1 MELDIIKIALMGI
14 AGVLLALMVRSYKS
28 EYSLFVSMA
37 VCTCI
42 FIYLVSKLEIILSYV
57 DSIQSLIVVDNRY
70 VTMVIKMIGITY
82 IAEFSVDICKDAG
95 YQAIAGQIE
104 MFAKMSI
111 LLISMP
117 VLMSFV
123 ETIGEFL

>member
-1 MELDIIKIALMGI
+1 MDIIRIALMGI
-14 AGVLLALMVRSYKS
+14 AGVFLAIMVRSYKS
-28 EYSLFVSMA
+28 EYSLFISMA

-70 VTMVIKMIGITY
+70 VKTVIKMIGITY
-82 IAEFSVDICKDAG
+82 IAEFSVDMCKDAG

>member
-1 MELDIIKIALMGI
+1 MDIVKIALMGI
-14 AGVLLALMVRSYKS
+14 AGIFLAVMVRSYKA
-28 EYSLFVSMA
+28 EYSLFISMA
-37 VCTCI
+37 VCICI
-42 FIYLVSKLEIILSYV
+42 FLCLLSKLELILSYV
-57 DSIQSLIVVDNRY
+57 DSLQSLIVLDNRY
-70 VTMVIKMIGITY
+70 ISTVIKMIGITY
-82 IAEFSVDICKDAG
+82 IAEFSVDLCKDAG

-117 VLMSFV
+117 LLMSFV

>member
-1 MELDIIKIALMGI
+1 MDIIKIALMGI
-14 AGVLLALMVRSYKS
+14 AGVFLAIMVRSYKS
-28 EYSLFVSMA
+28 EYSLFISMA

-42 FIYLVSKLEIILSYV
+42 FIYLVSKLELILSYV
-57 DSIQSLIVVDNRY
+57 DSIQSLVVVDNRY
-70 VTMVIKMIGITY
+70 VKTVIKMVGITY
-82 IAEFSVDICKDAG
+82 IAEFSVDMCKDAG

>member
-1 MELDIIKIALMGI
+1 MDIIKIALLGI
-14 AGVLLALMVRSYKS
+14 AGIFLALMVRSYKA

-57 DSIQSLIVVDNRY
+57 DSIQSLIAVDNRY
-70 VTMVIKMIGITY
+70 VSTVIKMIGITY

-104 MFAKMSI
+104 IFAKMSI

-117 VLMSFV
+117 LLMSFV

>member
-1 MELDIIKIALMGI
+1 MDIIKIALMGI
-14 AGVLLALMVRSYKS
+14 AGVFLATMVRSYKS
-28 EYSLFVSMA
+28 EYSLFISMA

-42 FIYLVSKLEIILSYV
+42 FIYLVSKLELILSYV
-57 DSIQSLIVVDNRY
+57 DSIQSLVVVDNRY
-70 VTMVIKMIGITY
+70 VKTVIKMIGITY
-82 IAEFSVDICKDAG
+82 IAEFSVDMCKDAG

>member
-1 MELDIIKIALMGI
+1 MDIIKIALMGI
-14 AGVLLALMVRSYKS
+14 AGVLLAVMVRSYKS
-28 EYSLFVSMA
+28 EYSLFISMA

-42 FIYLVSKLEIILSYV
+42 FIYLVSKLELILSYV
-57 DSIQSLIVVDNRY
+57 DSIQSLVVVDNRY
-70 VTMVIKMIGITY
+70 VKTVIKMIGITY
-82 IAEFSVDICKDAG
+82 IAEFSVDMCKDAG

>member
-1 MELDIIKIALMGI
+1 MDIVKIALMGI
-14 AGVLLALMVRSYKS
+14 AGIFLAVMVRSYKS

-37 VCTCI
+37 VCICI
-42 FIYLVSKLEIILSYV
+42 FLCLMSKLELILSYV
-57 DSIQSLIVVDNRY
+57 DSLQSLIVVDNRY
-70 VTMVIKMIGITY
+70 VTTVIKMIGITY
-82 IAEFSVDICKDAG
+82 IAEFSVDLCKDAG

>member
-1 MELDIIKIALMGI
+1 MDMIKIALIGI
-14 AGVLLALMVRSYKS
+14 SGVFLAMMVRSYKS

-42 FIYLVSKLEIILSYV
+42 FVYLVSKLEIILSYV
-57 DSIQSLIVVDNRY
+57 DSIQTLVKVDNRY
-70 VTMVIKMIGITY
+70 VSMVIKMIGITY

-104 MFAKMSI
+104 IFAKMSI

-117 VLMSFV
+117 VLMAFV

>member
-1 MELDIIKIALMGI
+1 MDIIKITLMGI
-14 AGVLLALMVRSYKS
+14 AGVFLAIMVRSYKS
-28 EYSLFVSMA
+28 EYSLFISMA

-42 FIYLVSKLEIILSYV
+42 FIYLVSKLELILSYV
-57 DSIQSLIVVDNRY
+57 DSIQSLVVVDNRY
-70 VTMVIKMIGITY
+70 VKTVIKMIGITY
-82 IAEFSVDICKDAG
+82 IAEFSVDMCKDAG

>member
-1 MELDIIKIALMGI
+1 MDVMKIALLGI
-14 AGVLLALMVRSYKS
+14 VGVFLAVMTRSYKS
-28 EYSLFVSMA
+28 EYSLFISMA

-42 FIYLVSKLEIILSYV
+42 FIYLMSKLEMVLSYV
-57 DSIQSLIVVDNRY
+57 DSIQSLIVLDNRY
-70 VTMVIKMIGITY
+70 VATVLKMIGITY

-123 ETIGEFL
+123 QTIGEFL

>member
-1 MELDIIKIALMGI
+1 MDIIKIALMGI
-14 AGVLLALMVRSYKS
+14 AGVFLAIMVRSYKS
-28 EYSLFVSMA
+28 EYSLFISMA

-42 FIYLVSKLEIILSYV
+42 FIYLVSKLELILSYV
-57 DSIQSLIVVDNRY
+57 DSIQSLVVVDNRY
-70 VTMVIKMIGITY
+70 VKTVIKMIGITY
-82 IAEFSVDICKDAG
+82 IAEFSVDMCKDAG

>member
-1 MELDIIKIALMGI
+1 MDITKIALMGI
-14 AGVLLALMVRSYKS
+14 AGVLLAVMVRSCKA
-28 EYSLFVSMA
+28 EYSLFISMA

-42 FIYLVSKLEIILSYV
+42 FIYMVSKLEIILSYV
-57 DSIQSLIVVDNRY
+57 DSLQSLVQVDNRY
-70 VTMVIKMIGITY
+70 IKTVIKMIGITY
-82 IAEFSVDICKDAG
+82 IAEFSVDMCKDAG

>member
-1 MELDIIKIALMGI
+1 MDIIKIALMGI

>member
-1 MELDIIKIALMGI
+1 MDIVKIGVMGVVGVLIALP
-14 AGVLLALMVRSYKS
+14 LRSYKS
-28 EYSLFVSMA
+28 EYSLFISMA

-42 FIYLVSKLEIILSYV
+42 FVYLISKLEIVLSYV
-57 DSIQSLIVVDNRY
+57 DTIRSMIQVDNRY
-70 VTMVIKMIGITY
+70 ITMVIKMIGITY

-95 YQAIAGQIE
+95 YQAIATQVE

-117 VLMSFV
+117 VLMAFI

>member
-1 MELDIIKIALMGI
+1 MDIIKIALMGI
-14 AGVLLALMVRSYKS
+14 VGVFLAIMVRSYKS
-28 EYSLFVSMA
+28 EYSLFISMA

-42 FIYLVSKLEIILSYV
+42 FIYLVSKLELILSYV
-57 DSIQSLIVVDNRY
+57 DSIQSLVVVDNRY
-70 VTMVIKMIGITY
+70 VKTVIKMIGITY
-82 IAEFSVDICKDAG
+82 IAEFSVDMCKDAG

>member
-1 MELDIIKIALMGI
+1 MDIIKIALMGI
-14 AGVLLALMVRSYKS
+14 AGVFLAVMVRSYKS
-28 EYSLFVSMA
+28 EYSLFISMA

-70 VTMVIKMIGITY
+70 VKTVVKMIGITY
-82 IAEFSVDICKDAG
+82 IAEFSVDMCKDAG

>member
-1 MELDIIKIALMGI
+1 MDIVKIALMGI
-14 AGVLLALMVRSYKS
+14 AGVFLALFVRSYKA

-37 VCTCI
+37 VCICI
-42 FIYLVSKLEIILSYV
+42 FIYLMSKLEIILTYV
-57 DSIQSLIVVDNRY
+57 DSLQSLIAVDSRY
-70 VTMVIKMIGITY
+70 VATVVKMIGITY

>member
-1 MELDIIKIALMGI
+1 MDIVKIALIGI
-14 AGVLLALMVRSYKS
+14 AGVFLALMVRSYKS
-28 EYSLFVSMA
+28 EYSLFISMGA
-37 VCTCI
+37 CICI
-42 FIYLVSKLEIILSYV
+42 FIYLISKVEIILSYV
-57 DSIQSLIVVDNRY
+57 DSIQSLVSIDNRY
-70 VTMVIKMIGITY
+70 VQTVIKMIGITY

>member
-1 MELDIIKIALMGI
+1 MDIVKIALMGI
-14 AGVLLALMVRSYKS
+14 AGIFLAVMVRSYKA
-28 EYSLFVSMA
+28 EYSLFISMA
-37 VCTCI
+37 VCICI
-42 FIYLVSKLEIILSYV
+42 FLCLVSKLELILSYV
-57 DSIQSLIVVDNRY
+57 DSLQSLIVLDNRY
-70 VTMVIKMIGITY
+70 ISTVIKMIGITY
-82 IAEFSVDICKDAG
+82 IAEFSVDLCKDAG

-117 VLMSFV
+117 LLMSFV

>member
-1 MELDIIKIALMGI
+1 MDIVKIALMGI
-14 AGVLLALMVRSYKS
+14 AGIFLAVMVRSYKA

-37 VCTCI
+37 VCICI
-42 FIYLVSKLEIILSYV
+42 FLCLVSKLELILSYV
-57 DSIQSLIVVDNRY
+57 DSLQSLIVVDNRY
-70 VTMVIKMIGITY
+70 VTTVIKMIGITY
-82 IAEFSVDICKDAG
+82 IAEFSVDLCKDAG

>member
-1 MELDIIKIALMGI
+1 MDIVKIALMGI
-14 AGVLLALMVRSYKS
+14 AGIFLAVMVRSYKS

-37 VCTCI
+37 VCICI
-42 FIYLVSKLEIILSYV
+42 FLCLVSKLELILSYV
-57 DSIQSLIVVDNRY
+57 DSLQSLIVVDNRY
-70 VTMVIKMIGITY
+70 VTTVIKMIGITY
-82 IAEFSVDICKDAG
+82 IAEFSVDLCKDAG

>member
-1 MELDIIKIALMGI
+1 MDIVKIALMGL
-14 AGVLLALMVRSYKS
+14 AGIFLAVMVRSYKS

-37 VCTCI
+37 VCICI
-42 FIYLVSKLEIILSYV
+42 FLCLVSKLELILSYV
-57 DSIQSLIVVDNRY
+57 DSLQSLIVVDNRY
-70 VTMVIKMIGITY
+70 VTTVIKMIGITY
-82 IAEFSVDICKDAG
+82 IAEFSVDLCNDAG

>member
-1 MELDIIKIALMGI
+1 
-14 AGVLLALMVRSYKS
+14 
-28 EYSLFVSMA
+28 MA

-42 FIYLVSKLEIILSYV
+42 FIYLVSKLELILSYV
-57 DSIQSLIVVDNRY
+57 DSIQSLVVVDNRY
-70 VTMVIKMIGITY
+70 VKTVIKMIGITY
-82 IAEFSVDICKDAG
+82 IAEFSVDMCKDAG

>member
-1 MELDIIKIALMGI
+1 MDIVKIALMGI
-14 AGVLLALMVRSYKS
+14 AGVFLAIMVRSYKS
-28 EYSLFVSMA
+28 EYSLFISMA

-70 VTMVIKMIGITY
+70 VKTVIKMIGITY
-82 IAEFSVDICKDAG
+82 IAEFSVDMCKDAG

>member
-1 MELDIIKIALMGI
+1 MDIIKIALMGI
-14 AGVLLALMVRSYKS
+14 AGVFLAIMVRSYKS
-28 EYSLFVSMA
+28 EYSLFISMA

-42 FIYLVSKLEIILSYV
+42 FIYLVSKLELILSYV

-70 VTMVIKMIGITY
+70 VKTVIKMIGITY
-82 IAEFSVDICKDAG
+82 IAEFSVDMCKDAG

>member
-1 MELDIIKIALMGI
+1 MDVMKIALLGI
-14 AGVLLALMVRSYKS
+14 AGVFLAVMTRSYKS
-28 EYSLFVSMA
+28 EYSLFISMA

-42 FIYLVSKLEIILSYV
+42 FIYLMSKLEMVLSYV
-57 DSIQSLIVVDNRY
+57 DSIQSLIVLDNRY
-70 VTMVIKMIGITY
+70 VATVLKMIGITY
-82 IAEFSVDICKDAG
+82 IAEFSVDLCKDAG

-123 ETIGEFL
+123 QTIGEFL

>member
-1 MELDIIKIALMGI
+1 MDIVKIGVMGVVGVLIALP
-14 AGVLLALMVRSYKS
+14 LRSYKS
-28 EYSLFVSMA
+28 EYSLFISMA

-42 FIYLVSKLEIILSYV
+42 FVYLISKLEIVLSYV
-57 DSIQSLIVVDNRY
+57 DTIRSMIQVDNRY
-70 VTMVIKMIGITY
+70 ITMVIKMIGITY
-82 IAEFSVDICKDAG
+82 IAEFSVNICKDAG
-95 YQAIAGQIE
+95 YQAIATQIE

-117 VLMSFV
+117 VLMAFI

>member
-1 MELDIIKIALMGI
+1 MDIVKIVLMGI
-14 AGVLLALMVRSYKS
+14 AGIFLAVMVRSYKA
-28 EYSLFVSMA
+28 EYSLFISMA
-37 VCTCI
+37 VCICI
-42 FIYLVSKLEIILSYV
+42 FLCLVSKLELILSYV
-57 DSIQSLIVVDNRY
+57 DSLQSLIVLDNRY
-70 VTMVIKMIGITY
+70 ISTVIKMIGITY
-82 IAEFSVDICKDAG
+82 IAEFSVDLCKDAG

-117 VLMSFV
+117 LLMSFV